1 MILPPNA
8 AFQTIVGPVSQNSH
22 LAKQLVC
29 LEACKKLHQMG
40 ALDDHLLPYIELSS
54 EQDISV
60 KSKESASGA
69 GMCVSK
75 LLTNYFLVVRYIG
88 HKDSVI
94 PWFQGYPR
102 VVYILGKHAFVFE
115 SSQTR
120 MHREQ

>member
-8 AFQTIVGPVSQNSH
+8 AFQTIVGPVSRNSQ

-40 ALDDHLLPYIELSS
+40 ALDDHLLPSIELPS
-54 EQDISV
+54 ERDIIV

-69 GMCVSK
+69 GMCMK

-94 PWFQGYPR
+94 PWFQGYPGGSL
-102 VVYILGKHAFVFE
+102 Y
-115 SSQTR
+115 S
-120 MHREQ
+120 